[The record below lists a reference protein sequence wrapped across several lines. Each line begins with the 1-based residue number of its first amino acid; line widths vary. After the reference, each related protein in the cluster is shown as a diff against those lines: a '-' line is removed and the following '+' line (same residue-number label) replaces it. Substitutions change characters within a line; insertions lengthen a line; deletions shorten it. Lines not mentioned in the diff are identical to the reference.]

1 MDNNREGTPNPL
13 NPNPTQSSLTDN
25 IPQALPQAENTEQQA
40 ISQQP
45 INTMPQVI
53 NATPTAVVTEVK
65 SSHKTIKKRGMII
78 GGIIA
83 VFIAVSCGVAAALL
97 LLNNPKDPVAAAI
110 EKIINNGYAQNI
122 AINGTIDAAIKDKS
136 SPYTSLK
143 IDLNSQ
149 LVGGT
154 AVNSTNAKI
163 TINMQNPSRTIP
175 LDFDEVYAKGGDL
188 YLKLDGATN
197 AIKQLNYMGGLT
209 EEPDPVVDCEG
220 TEENDCTVVDDSLKT
235 INSIEEILKT
245 VDGNWIKINSS
256 DLSKT
261 IASTSE
267 NAITN
272 CATSFVNDLKNNTNN
287 VLVLYKNNPFI
298 TSSAENIPISNKAYP
313 VRRIMLDKS
322 NFTSFVESAKDLTM
336 VKDLLNCIGQDS
348 SSINTDSLI
357 ENISK
362 LPTLYVE
369 IDDQYQFTRLYFQYD
384 NDDVK
389 ITTDLSLDYP
399 SSPNIS
405 EPKQYTDFNT
415 LLQKLS
421 GGEE

>member
-1 MDNNREGTPNPL
+1 M
-13 NPNPTQSSLTDN
+13 
-25 IPQALPQAENTEQQA
+25 
-40 ISQQP
+40 
-45 INTMPQVI
+45 
-53 NATPTAVVTEVK
+53 
-65 SSHKTIKKRGMII
+65 
-78 GGIIA
+78 
-83 VFIAVSCGVAAALL
+83 
-97 LLNNPKDPVAAAI
+97 
-110 EKIINNGYAQNI
+110 
-122 AINGTIDAAIKDKS
+122 
-136 SPYTSLK
+136 
-143 IDLNSQ
+143 
-149 LVGGT
+149 
-154 AVNSTNAKI
+154 
-163 TINMQNPSRTIP
+163 
-175 LDFDEVYAKGGDL
+175 
-188 YLKLDGATN
+188 
-197 AIKQLNYMGGLT
+197 
-209 EEPDPVVDCEG
+209 
-220 TEENDCTVVDDSLKT
+220 
-235 INSIEEILKT
+235 
-245 VDGNWIKINSS
+245 
-256 DLSKT
+256 
-261 IASTSE
+261 
-267 NAITN
+267 
-272 CATSFVNDLKNNTNN
+272 NN

-298 TSSAENIPISNKAYP
+298 TSSAENIAISNKAYP

-336 VKDLLNCIGQDS
+336 VKDLLNCIEQDS